1 VPAIFAKSSTVWST
15 LFYIFSD
22 KNIKSKMKFQSV
34 QFRSHTSKSDRFSFQ
49 YRSNGRTFFNSLK
62 KFTIQNQTQNST
74 RIKKSNSLQMIVV
87 CAEVKK
93 ERKIKVTAL

>member
-1 VPAIFAKSSTVWST
+1 
-15 LFYIFSD
+15 
-22 KNIKSKMKFQSV
+22 MKCQSV

-62 KFTIQNQTQNST
+62 KFTIQNQTRNST